1 MGPLENV
8 LQKEGIAENLRF
20 MVIEVVKQ
28 VENTRKVLETMDPK
42 IIESVTARDDYID
55 NLKSVIENKCY
66 SAINRSG
73 PRNPR
78 SVDILRASITVSTN
92 LERIGDFAVNIVGQ
106 SEYLKDKDFIQRF
119 DLPKFFDAV
128 LTALNQVFTA
138 MIRQDMSQAFKI
150 CRSEFTLDFL
160 YKIQFDR
167 ILNELRSGKET
178 ENLITSHLILR
189 YLERMGDSLLNI
201 GEAIIFAALGEKFKI
216 RQYEALRETLAKS
229 GVEVPIS
236 EVEFHSIWGTRSGC
250 RIGLVT
256 DRSRSQKEDTG
267 CDVEGGGER
276 VEKASGVLF
285 KEGNRKK
292 LLQEMENINRWESI
306 LPGLPP
312 KVLAHQEDGS
322 QASMLIEYLSGC
334 TFQDVVLT
342 AEAEIIENALFLLEQ
357 TLLSVWEHTIT
368 MAPIE
373 AGFIKQMESRLDD
386 VLRLYP
392 NFEWATKTIGSM
404 EIVSFDDMLKQA
416 RDIENE
422 LESPYSVF
430 IHGDFNIN
438 NIVYDHEAQRIHF
451 IDLHRSKLADP
462 LQDISVFVV
471 SNYRLPIFD
480 LYSRARLNRVA
491 KRIYHFSKDF
501 GVEHGDTTF
510 DARLALGLAR
520 SFITSTRF
528 ELNMHFAK
536 DMFLRGVYFLEKLLD
551 HKGRPWDEFVLS
563 EDALVY

>member
-1 MGPLENV
+1 MENV
-8 LQKEGIAENLRF
+8 LQKEGVAENLRF

-28 VENTRKVLETMDPK
+28 VENTQRVLDTMDPK
-42 IIESVTARDDYID
+42 IIESVTSRDDYID

-73 PRNPR
+73 SRNPR
-78 SVDILRASITVSTN
+78 SVDILRASITVTSN
-92 LERIGDFAVNIVGQ
+92 LERIGDFAVNIVEQ
-106 SEYLKDKDFIQRF
+106 TEYLKDKDFIKRF
-119 DLPKFFDAV
+119 DLSKFFEAV
-128 LTALNQVFTA
+128 LTALNQVYTA
-138 MIRQDMSQAFKI
+138 MIKQDMSQAFKI

-160 YKIQFDR
+160 YKVQFDR
-167 ILNELRSGKET
+167 ILNELRSGRET

-229 GVEVPIS
+229 GVEVPLS

-256 DRSRSQKEDTG
+256 DRSRNRANDKG
-267 CDVEGGGER
+267 CAPESDEKQPGVD
-276 VEKASGVLF
+276 KASGVLF

-292 LLQEMENINRWESI
+292 IIQEMENINRWDSI
-306 LPGLPP
+306 MPGLPP
-312 KVLAHQEDGS
+312 KVLAHQVDGS
-322 QASMLIEYLSGC
+322 QAAMLVEYLGGC

-342 AEAEIIENALFLLEQ
+342 AEAEIVENAIFLLEQ
-357 TLLSVWEHTIT
+357 TLLSVWDHTQA
-368 MAPIE
+368 MAPMKS
-373 AGFIKQMESRLDD
+373 GFIRQLESRLDD

-392 NFEWATKTIGSM
+392 NFDWQPKTIGSL
-404 EIVSFDDMLKQA
+404 EIASFSHMLEAAKA
-416 RDIENE
+416 VEDE
-422 LESPYSVF
+422 LEAPYSVF

-438 NIVYDHEAQRIHF
+438 NIVYDHESQQIHF

-462 LQDISVFVV
+462 LQDISVYIV
-471 SNYRLPIFD
+471 SNFRLPMFD
-480 LYSRARLNRVA
+480 PYSRARLNRA
-491 KRIYHFSKDF
+491 ARRIYHFARSY
-501 GVEHGDTTF
+501 GAEHGDASF

-528 ELNMHFAK
+528 ELNPRFAK
-536 DMFLRGVYFLEKLLD
+536 DMFLRGVYLLEKLLD
-551 HKGRPWDEFVLS
+551 HRGNPWDQFVLS